1 MQNAETRAL
10 ALLDKLERERGL
22 TTEEYSELLSAHTEA
37 LQREAAARAV
47 RLRKQIYGDQV
58 FTRGLI
64 EFTSYCKND
73 CHYCGLQRSNAEAER
88 YRLSEEDILLCCMEG
103 YRLGFRTFVLQ
114 GGEDPYFN
122 DDRLVRIVRAIKA
135 QHPDCAL
142 TLSIGER
149 THESYQRLFDAGA
162 DRYLLRHETANE
174 AHYQKLH
181 PPELSLRH
189 RLDCLE
195 DLKRIGFQVGCGF
208 MVGSPGQTVAT
219 LAEDL
224 RFIQEFQPA
233 MCGIGPFIPQHAT
246 MFRDEKQGDLNQTLF
261 LLSLLRILQPNLLL
275 PATTALGTIHPLGR
289 EMGIQAGANVV
300 MPNLSPV
307 EVRKKYLLYDN
318 KICTGDES
326 AACRSCLNR
335 RMESIGYRL
344 TETRGDA
351 IPLPSPSAL
360 E

>member
-1 MQNAETRAL
+1 
-10 ALLDKLERERGL
+10 
-22 TTEEYSELLSAHTEA
+22 
-37 LQREAAARAV
+37 
-47 RLRKQIYGDQV
+47 
-58 FTRGLI
+58 
-64 EFTSYCKND
+64 
-73 CHYCGLQRSNAEAER
+73 
-88 YRLSEEDILLCCMEG
+88 
-103 YRLGFRTFVLQ
+103 
-114 GGEDPYFN
+114 
-122 DDRLVRIVRAIKA
+122 
-135 QHPDCAL
+135 
-142 TLSIGER
+142 
-149 THESYQRLFDAGA
+149 
-162 DRYLLRHETANE
+162 
-174 AHYQKLH
+174 
-181 PPELSLRH
+181 
-189 RLDCLE
+189 
-195 DLKRIGFQVGCGF
+195 

-224 RFIQEFQPA
+224 SFIQEFQPA

-246 MFRDEKQGDLNQTLF
+246 VFRDEKQGDLNQTLF